1 MKKVWAVL
9 ALLFLLL
16 TGAFMDSV
24 DFGGMDFLT
33 GFLGAGASIAGFAF
47 CLKKGG
53 FMNEDK

>member
-24 DFGGMDFLT
+24 DFGGLDFLT
-33 GFLGAGASIAGFAF
+33 GFLGAFGSLLASVFCVWKAGALDI
-47 CLKKGG
+47 
-53 FMNEDK
+53 

>member
-16 TGAFMDSV
+16 TGAFTDSV

-33 GFLGAGASIAGFAF
+33 GFLGAFGCIVMFGFCIYMA
-47 CLKKGG
+47 GG
-53 FMNEDK
+53 FKQ